1 MFPKDSIFLLK
12 KKLKNKKIAV
22 TGSNGFIASHVVK
35 IINEY
40 NLTNKKI
47 EIRFL

>member
-1 MFPKDSIFLLK
+1 MFPKTVFSLK

-35 IINEY
+35 
-40 NLTNKKI
+40 
-47 EIRFL
+47 